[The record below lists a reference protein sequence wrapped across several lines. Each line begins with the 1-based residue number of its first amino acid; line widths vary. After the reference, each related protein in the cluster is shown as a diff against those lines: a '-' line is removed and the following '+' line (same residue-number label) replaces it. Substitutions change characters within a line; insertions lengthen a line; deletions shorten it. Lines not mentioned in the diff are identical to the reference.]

1 MKDLGEASYVL
12 GIEINRDRSKHLLG
26 LSQQSY
32 ISKVLKRFEMSTCSS
47 GLPPISKGDRLN
59 KQQCPKN
66 ELEKEDMKTKPY
78 SRLVGSLMYAQV
90 CTRPDL
96 AYAVGMLARFQSNP
110 GHEHWTAGKKVLR
123 YLQKTKSYN
132 LVYRRVKD
140 LEVEGYS
147 DSDFAGQFL
156 ESGKS
161 TSGYVF
167 MLAGGAVA
175 WKSVKQIQTA
185 TSTMMAEY
193 IAVYEATCQGL
204 WVKNFLS
211 QTKLVDSIIST
222 NSKHIDLKYYSVR
235 EKVKHK
241 ELDVVKINT
250 LKQLADPFTKALTI
264 AAFQEHVTNIGI
276 LPTLDA

>member
-1 MKDLGEASYVL
+1 M
-12 GIEINRDRSKHLLG
+12 H
-26 LSQQSY
+26 
-32 ISKVLKRFEMSTCSS
+32 TCSA
-47 GLPPISKGDRLN
+47 GPVPISKGDKLN
-59 KQQCPKN
+59 KEQCPRN
-66 ELEKEDMKTKPY
+66 DLEKEDMKTKPY

-96 AYAVGMLARFQSNP
+96 AYAVGMLAKFQSNP
-110 GHEHWTAGKKVLR
+110 GHEHWIAGKKVLR

-132 LVYRRVKD
+132 LVYRRVKS

-147 DSDFAGQFL
+147 DSDFAGQFPG
-156 ESGKS
+156 SGKS
-161 TSGYVF
+161 TFGYVF
-167 MLAGGAVA
+167 NLAGGAVA
-175 WKSVKQIQTA
+175 WKSVKQTQTA

-211 QTKLVDSIIST
+211 QTKLVDSIVARPLKIHCDNSAAVSFTRNNKRST

-235 EKVKHK
+235 EKVKHG
-241 ELDVVKINT
+241 ELDIVKINA
-250 LKQLADPFTKALTI
+250 LKQLADPFTKALTV
-264 AAFQEHVTNIGI
+264 AAFQDHTANIGI